1 MGWQIVRLDKDV
13 IRCKAPLVNNINIHG
28 TGFAGSI
35 YALAMASAWT
45 LVQFLL
51 DHHQLENV
59 LVAADASIKYLK
71 PVKTDIECNAG
82 IQHDVIADRIRK
94 SLADGKNAHVNV
106 SVEVA
111 TADSLAATVNIHFV
125 VICK

>member
-1 MGWQIVRLDKDV
+1 LSTHIAKYQQLVHQKIPITQAMGWQIVRLDKDV

-71 PVKTDIECNAG
+71 PVKTDIPAEAN
-82 IQHDVIADRIRK
+82 QL
-94 SLADGKNAHVNV
+94 LA
-106 SVEVA
+106 
-111 TADSLAATVNIHFV
+111 
-125 VICK
+125 